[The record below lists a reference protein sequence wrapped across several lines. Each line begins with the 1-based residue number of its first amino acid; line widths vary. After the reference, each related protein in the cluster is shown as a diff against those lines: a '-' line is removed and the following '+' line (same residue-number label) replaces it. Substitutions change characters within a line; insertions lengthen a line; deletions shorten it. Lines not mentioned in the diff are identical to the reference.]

1 MTRDFS
7 SVISLPPTLETRNV
21 SRRPFA
27 PIRFATCSSIKVTV
41 EPSSRSA
48 WTFIEPSGPYSSTG
62 TIFACAHCIN
72 IVYRY
77 RRVLG
82 DDGCRLALP
91 HDPLS
96 WSALGGVA
104 YDVRLDISYRAFLC
118 TWLACDGPQAS
129 ETHAKPFAASHFSL
143 IFNFTNSPQS
153 GKPCSLLQSGHI
165 IFTFIVDRFDG
176 WKAVCEFELLSSYFI
191 VLIVFV
197 LRGRR
202 SGVGLK
208 FLLPPS
214 LSAWR
219 RCTGRLSYSKVDNIT
234 SSGSSLF

>member
-1 MTRDFS
+1 MSASTYLTGLS
-7 SVISLPPTLETRNV
+7 SARGLH
-21 SRRPFA
+21 
-27 PIRFATCSSIKVTV
+27 VT
-41 EPSSRSA
+41 A
-48 WTFIEPSGPYSSTG
+48 
-62 TIFACAHCIN
+62 
-72 IVYRY
+72 
-77 RRVLG
+77 
-82 DDGCRLALP
+82 
-91 HDPLS
+91 
-96 WSALGGVA
+96 
-104 YDVRLDISYRAFLC
+104 
-118 TWLACDGPQAS
+118 PQAS
-129 ETHAKPFAASHFSL
+129 ETHAKPFRGVPFSL

-208 FLLPPS
+208 FLLPPFS
-214 LSAWR
+214 IGMEALHWSAI
-219 RCTGRLSYSKVDNIT
+219 LFKKVDNIT

>member
-1 MTRDFS
+1 M
-7 SVISLPPTLETRNV
+7 
-21 SRRPFA
+21 
-27 PIRFATCSSIKVTV
+27 
-41 EPSSRSA
+41 SA
-48 WTFIEPSGPYSSTG
+48 
-62 TIFACAHCIN
+62 
-72 IVYRY
+72 
-77 RRVLG
+77 
-82 DDGCRLALP
+82 
-91 HDPLS
+91 
-96 WSALGGVA
+96 
-104 YDVRLDISYRAFLC
+104 SYLQGFLC

-129 ETHAKPFAASHFSL
+129 ETHAKPFRGVPFFAHIQL
-143 IFNFTNSPQS
+143 TNSPQS

-208 FLLPPS
+208 FYCRL